1 MSERLGWTLFMA
13 AGVVVLVLLGLHMV
27 TMHLDD
33 LISVNN
39 PAGGSAVDWANVVGR
54 ARAVSTAVGYVLL
67 LGAALFHGLYGARN
81 VLFDGFVLGEEELG
95 PAGAAELHFLVDDRL
110 AERTFFEGHRLLPY
124 RCRSVVGDRGVG
136 VGWEAWIRTKI
147 P

>member
-54 ARAVSTAVGYVLL
+54 AKAVSTAVGYVLL
-67 LGAALFHGLYGARN
+67 LGAALFHGLFGLRTILFELSPAAGVKQVINVALTLAGCALFAYGTW
-81 VLFDGFVLGEEELG
+81 
-95 PAGAAELHFLVDDRL
+95 AAWASYQMALR
-110 AERTFFEGHRLLPY
+110 A
-124 RCRSVVGDRGVG
+124 
-136 VGWEAWIRTKI
+136 
-147 P
+147 